1 MVRREKEKQKRERLT
16 ILKEKTVDLLGR
28 RRREK
33 EKKSLEKEKD
43 LLKEG
48 RALKVLA
55 DLKRKLDSYSV
66 EIINDSS

>member
-1 MVRREKEKQKRERLT
+1 MVSREKKKQKREKLT
-16 ILKEKTVDLLGR
+16 ILKEITVDLMGR

-48 RALKVLA
+48 RT
-55 DLKRKLDSYSV
+55 RH
-66 EIINDSS
+66 